1 MRFIDQLKKS
11 TCILVTQIT
20 RDQLVVLLES
30 VNMSTNFE
38 AIKDKVIYA
47 PSELV
52 EWTVD
57 ARYVDRYRA
66 WRIDSDLYH
75 CSIRREYEPSQE
87 HTWVLEWRTDRVP
100 IEDEYDEDA
109 CFSIVITTPV
119 EKACLPLEHIDP
131 LLTALLQHQIPFIA
145 K

>member
-52 EWTVD
+52 E
-57 ARYVDRYRA
+57 
-66 WRIDSDLYH
+66 
-75 CSIRREYEPSQE
+75 
-87 HTWVLEWRTDRVP
+87 
-100 IEDEYDEDA
+100 
-109 CFSIVITTPV
+109 
-119 EKACLPLEHIDP
+119 
-131 LLTALLQHQIPFIA
+131 
-145 K
+145 